1 MLDAK
6 IENVLQKIEK
16 QEQYEQENPYEKPNS
31 EKLLAIGRNTGI
43 FYNIILKSKNVN
55 RILEIGMSAGYSTMW
70 FAETLSKQEDGKL
83 ISIEQDK
90 NKIER
95 AKRNF
100 DESGLR
106 NFIEIRHGDALEIL
120 SKLKN
125 DEKYVEFFDFVWS
138 FKKNKPRYMM

>member
-70 FAETLSKQEDGKL
+70 FAETLS
-83 ISIEQDK
+83 
-90 NKIER
+90 
-95 AKRNF
+95 
-100 DESGLR
+100 
-106 NFIEIRHGDALEIL
+106 
-120 SKLKN
+120 
-125 DEKYVEFFDFVWS
+125 
-138 FKKNKPRYMM
+138 